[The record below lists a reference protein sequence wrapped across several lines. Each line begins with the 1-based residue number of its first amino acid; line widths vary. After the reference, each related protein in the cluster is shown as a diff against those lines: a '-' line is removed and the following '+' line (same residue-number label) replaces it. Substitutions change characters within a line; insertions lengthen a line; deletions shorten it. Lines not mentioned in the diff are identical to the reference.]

1 MNILRTCWP
10 IPLVVLAAAAAAV
23 IIVLISPWASERS
36 AAEIVRDACVPDR
49 LNGLDA
55 TLTVTR
61 TTDAETKTRTYEYRM
76 NNDAVHQVQ
85 YDADGNARREVFAF
99 NDSRYYRREA
109 DSSGQW
115 NAWEFRDTTNSQSS
129 DLPVGSSDTFCGVEN
144 LVNIRDVG
152 IEVVDGLSLRRY
164 SAESNPDTLPDKWTE
179 TWDFWIDSNSRFV
192 TGRHEAVREAS
203 TTVSTIKFH
212 GVGEPNVIFMNLPPV
227 FSEPA
232 HVFSIGSL
240 TGTTLVGSVS
250 ASDPEGDP
258 ITYSITGS
266 SAFTIGN
273 SGDIRVSDAATRSE
287 TTLPQTSYGLTVQ
300 ADDPDGGTATTGVT
314 INVGGPTPTPTPT
327 PTPAPTPTPT
337 VGHLPEVRGVMGTPI
352 ISRQIVRTPTDDDMA
367 GFHAVNESH
376 RH

>member
-1 MNILRTCWP
+1 MNILRTYWP

-23 IIVLISPWASERS
+23 VIVLMSPWASERS

-115 NAWEFRDTTNSQSS
+115 NAWKFRDTTNSQSS

-152 IEVVDGLSLRRY
+152 IEVVHGLSLRRY
-164 SAESNPDTLPDKWTE
+164 SAETNPDTLPDKWTE
-179 TWDFWIDSNSRFV
+179 TWDFWIDSNSRFRHG
-192 TGRHEAVREAS
+192 TPRGRSRSEHDGLDHQVPRGRRAQRDLHEPSARVLRAGPRVLDRLS
-203 TTVSTIKFH
+203 H
-212 GVGEPNVIFMNLPPV
+212 GHPPRGLGLGVGPRGRRH
-227 FSEPA
+227 
-232 HVFSIGSL
+232 HVLDHG
-240 TGTTLVGSVS
+240 
-250 ASDPEGDP
+250 
-258 ITYSITGS
+258 
-266 SAFTIGN
+266 
-273 SGDIRVSDAATRSE
+273 
-287 TTLPQTSYGLTVQ
+287 
-300 ADDPDGGTATTGVT
+300 
-314 INVGGPTPTPTPT
+314 
-327 PTPAPTPTPT
+327 
-337 VGHLPEVRGVMGTPI
+337 
-352 ISRQIVRTPTDDDMA
+352 
-367 GFHAVNESH
+367 
-376 RH
+376 